1 MTKKKDKT
9 LLEKIFNISPKASA
23 ELEDTKL
30 SIDGKGDEDYGAN
43 AVPEIPTVETPSE
56 KKTPTFDEIISGIRE
71 ALADPSLEEER
82 RGSVTRAQTLADS
95 LSASA
100 GERDGAGAKKSD
112 EIYSLLA
119 SLGERQ
125 SKEYDELGRFITSGN
140 YLSTPAAK
148 AILEQYMSAA
158 ALASGNAIAESA
170 ADNAVTIRD
179 RDTMQQERVSIDN
192 LRSYVEDFI
201 NR

>member
-1 MTKKKDKT
+1 MTKKKEKT

-43 AVPEIPTVETPSE
+43 AVPEHPTVETPSE

-82 RGSVTRAQTLADS
+82 RGSVTRAQALADS

-119 SLGERQ
+119 DLCAEGMGIIMVSSEMPELLGLSDRIIVMSEGRIAGEVEAASTTQ
-125 SKEYDELGRFITSGN
+125 EEIMELCSRFS
-140 YLSTPAAK
+140 
-148 AILEQYMSAA
+148 
-158 ALASGNAIAESA
+158 ES
-170 ADNAVTIRD
+170 
-179 RDTMQQERVSIDN
+179 
-192 LRSYVEDFI
+192 
-201 NR
+201 